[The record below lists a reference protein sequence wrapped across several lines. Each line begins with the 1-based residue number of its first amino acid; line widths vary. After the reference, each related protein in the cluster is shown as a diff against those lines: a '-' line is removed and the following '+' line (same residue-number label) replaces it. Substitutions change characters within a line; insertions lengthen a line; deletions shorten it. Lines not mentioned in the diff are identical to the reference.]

1 MSPHS
6 CLSVGTK
13 SYKLRFRTPVWSDDW
28 TISTVTCSTTLSFGE
43 FLFWSHKQSKD
54 GWEKLKDRDRNSH
67 WDILSRVLQPNEQL
81 LASLQPLS
89 GRWLDRDVWIFIT
102 AEFLLLASEKILIK
116 KKNSKRCFCLL
127 CPSCVSPMY
136 NIFIDITTVN
146 ACNNMKQLG
155 SYQSPWSTQKLKA
168 EVFFCLANR
177 GTEIIMQ
184 NAWSCSLH

>member
-54 GWEKLKDRDRNSH
+54 GWEKLKDRDRDSH

-116 KKNSKRCFCLL
+116 KKTVKGASAYCVHHVLAPCIIFLLTLPQSMLATIWSSWVLTNPHGAHRSWRLRC
-127 CPSCVSPMY
+127 SS
-136 NIFIDITTVN
+136 
-146 ACNNMKQLG
+146 A
-155 SYQSPWSTQKLKA
+155 
-168 EVFFCLANR
+168 
-177 GTEIIMQ
+177 
-184 NAWSCSLH
+184 